1 MKKVI
6 ITVFIIWRL
15 ILFFDAYLTS
25 FFLPFRPRFPY
36 SDVLLIPS
44 KLPFWIWSFANFDGV
59 HYLTIAKNGY
69 SAQFTQVFFP
79 LYPFIIGFIS
89 NIFPFLNEIVI
100 GLSISN
106 ISFIL
111 FIYYFIRLLKIDYKS
126 SQIIWI
132 LLFLIFF
139 PTSFYFGSLYTES
152 LFMALII
159 SGFYYARINRWW
171 LAGILGALASATRP
185 LGIILLPALIW
196 EWQKEKFKVQSSLP
210 ANATHQA
217 LQAGKIKEIDQ
228 TTKYKYYISLLHCYI
243 VTLLNS
249 PLLYL
254 VPLGLIVYMIYLQLT
269 FSDALMFWHVQPIFG
284 AERSGN
290 SVILLPQV
298 FWRYLK
304 ILISVGFQHIGFWIA
319 LWELFFTF
327 FAIYLLL
334 LAHKL
339 KIRTSYLIFS
349 WVSILIPTIT
359 GTLSSMP
366 RYILTAFPL
375 FIVLG
380 VNSGKY
386 MKSVLLIISI
396 ILMLI
401 FTALFTHG
409 YWVA

>member
-6 ITVFIIWRL
+6 ISSLIIWRL
-15 ILFFDAYLTS
+15 ILFFDAYLAS
-25 FFLPFRPRFPY
+25 SYLPFRPRFPY

-79 LYPFIIGFIS
+79 FYPFIIGFIS
-89 NIFPFLNEIVI
+89 KIFPFLNEIVV
-100 GLSISN
+100 GLCISS
-106 ISFIL
+106 ISFIF
-111 FIYYFIRLLKIDYKS
+111 FIYYFVRLLRLNYKDNS
-126 SQIIWI
+126 IIWI

-152 LFMALII
+152 LFMLLII
-159 SGFYYARINRWW
+159 SSFYYARINRWW
-171 LAGILGALASATRP
+171 LAGILGAFASATRP
-185 LGIILLPALIW
+185 IGIFLLPALMW
-196 EWQKEKFKVQSSLP
+196 EWQKENCS
-210 ANATHQA
+210 
-217 LQAGKIKEIDQ
+217 
-228 TTKYKYYISLLHCYI
+228 KYKVLSIKYKNKKLNPYIFLKNILHTTYYILH
-243 VTLLNS
+243 S
-249 PLLYL
+249 PILYL
-254 VPLGLIVYMIYLQLT
+254 VPLGLLFYMVYLQIN
-269 FSDALMFWHVQPIFG
+269 FRDSLMFWHVQPIFG
-284 AERSGN
+284 AQRSGN
-290 SVILLPQV
+290 SIILLPQV

-304 ILISVGFQHIGFWIA
+304 ILISVSFQHIEFWVA
-319 LWELFFTF
+319 LWELLFTL

-339 KIRTSYLIFS
+339 KIRISYLIYS
-349 WVSILIPTIT
+349 WLSILIPTTT

-366 RYILTAFPL
+366 RYILTAFPI

-380 VNSGKY
+380 TISGKY

-409 YWVA
+409 DWVA

>member
-6 ITVFIIWRL
+6 ISSLIIWRL
-15 ILFFDAYLTS
+15 ILFFDAYFASSYLS
-25 FFLPFRPRFPY
+25 FRPRFPY

-79 LYPFIIGFIS
+79 FYPFIIGFIS
-89 NIFPFLNEIVI
+89 KVFPYLNEIVI
-100 GLSISN
+100 GLFISS

-111 FIYYFIRLLKIDYKS
+111 FIYYFVRLLKLDYKNNR
-126 SQIIWI
+126 IKWI

-159 SGFYYARINRWW
+159 SSFYYARINRWW
-171 LAGILGALASATRP
+171 LAGILGAIASATRP
-185 LGIILLPALIW
+185 IGILLLPALMW
-196 EWQKEKFKVQSSLP
+196 EWHIENINYQISNIKYNAKKSKITSIFK
-210 ANATHQA
+210 
-217 LQAGKIKEIDQ
+217 KILHS
-228 TTKYKYYISLLHCYI
+228 TFYILH
-243 VTLLNS
+243 S
-249 PLLYL
+249 PVLYL
-254 VPLGLIVYMIYLQLT
+254 VPLGLIAYMFYLQLT

-284 AERSGN
+284 AQRSGN
-290 SVILLPQV
+290 DIILLPQV
-298 FWRYLK
+298 FWRYIK
-304 ILISVGFQHIGFWIA
+304 ILISVNLHQIGFWIA
-319 LWELFFTF
+319 LWELLFTI

-349 WVSILIPTIT
+349 WLSIIIPTFT

-380 VNSGKY
+380 TISGKY